1 MGSRSA
7 DQRCHQSDCRQ
18 PPVIVAVGSRDP
30 GLAGVA
36 SALAVELGLPRREP
50 DQLADVTAWL
60 EVGAQGLQLIPMGKS
75 APGPIRV
82 DFGSGALRH
91 RRRGGHN
98 EAIGRA
104 VGIGK
109 RDKLRIVDGTAGLG
123 RDSFVLADLG
133 CEVCMLERSPVVFAL
148 LRDGLARAR
157 DAADSWLRDTAARL
171 SLKRGDARE
180 GLLAAGLQ
188 ADVVYL
194 DPMLPARRKSARVKK
209 EMWIFHQ
216 LLGPDPAP
224 AELLSAALAAASWRV
239 VVKRPGRS
247 PVLAGPP
254 PHHEIAGKTV
264 RFDVYNCA

>member
-1 MGSRSA
+1 MSQPNSA
-7 DQRCHQSDCRQ
+7 
-18 PPVIVAVGSRDP
+18 IVATGSRDP
-30 GLAGVA
+30 ALAGVA
-36 SALAVELGLPRREP
+36 AALAAELGLPCGEA
-50 DQLADVTAWL
+50 DQLADVAAWL
-60 EVGAQGLQLIPMGKS
+60 ELSAQGLQLTPLGKA

-82 DFGSGALRH
+82 DFGSGELRH

-109 RDKLRIVDGTAGLG
+109 RDRLRLVDGTAGLG

-133 CEVCMLERSPVVFAL
+133 CEVCMFERSPVVFAL
-148 LRDGLARAR
+148 LRDGLQRARA
-157 DAADSWLRDTAARL
+157 AADPWLRDTAASL
-171 SLKRGDARE
+171 SLRRGDARE
-180 GLLAAGLQ
+180 GLLAGELQ

-194 DPMLPARRKSARVKK
+194 DPMFPQRRKAARAKK

-224 AELLSAALAAASWRV
+224 AELLDAALAAASWRV
-239 VVKRPGRS
+239 VVKRPGRA
-247 PVLAGPP
+247 PALAGPP
-254 PHHEIAGKTV
+254 PHHAIPGKTV